1 MNPLDLCGGSATLA
15 NVNSPLAASSGDPTV
30 VRRIIAATILLCLPA
45 LALAGDATSKVR
57 QKLYVTNSAGDDVTV
72 IDVATNKVLGRIE
85 VGPHPHGIA
94 VPSSEDVIYVTIE
107 GSKPGRLVTIDAHTD
122 KVVRS
127 MDVGP
132 APNQLAVTPD
142 GKFAYVPCSDGYW
155 DVVDLKEQKVAKRI
169 STGGRPHNTLCSPD
183 GKHMYLAPMGAPKKV
198 TIVDATTHEPV
209 GTIPFSDVVRPIALA
224 KDEKR
229 LYANVD
235 GLIGLEVADID
246 KREMIQRIPAE
257 LAADLR
263 KAASRSHGLAI
274 RPDQKEIWE
283 CDVEHK
289 EVHVYDITGDK
300 PKQVATIPIGSQ
312 VYWLT
317 FRPDGKV
324 CYVSAR
330 GGNQV
335 AVVDTE
341 SHKIIARVPVG
352 KEPKRLLVVNVPEK

>member
-1 MNPLDLCGGSATLA
+1 MVHPPVAATSGGPAVFRCFIVATL
-15 NVNSPLAASSGDPTV
+15 VLCSPLV
-30 VRRIIAATILLCLPA
+30 VPA
-45 LALAGDATSKVR
+45 DATAAKGR
-57 QKLYVTNSAGDDVTV
+57 EKLYVTNSAGDDVTV
-72 IDVATNKVLGRIE
+72 IDVATNQVLGRIE

-94 VPSSEDVIYVTIE
+94 VPASEDVVYVTIE
-107 GSKPGRLVTIDAHTD
+107 GRKPGELVTVDPRTD
-122 KVVRS
+122 TVVRR

-155 DVVDLKEQKVAKRI
+155 DVVDLKEQKVLKRI
-169 STGGRPHNTLCSPD
+169 TTGGRPHNTLCSPD

-198 TIVDATTHEPV
+198 TIVEVATHEPV
-209 GTIPFSDVVRPIALA
+209 GTIAFSDVVRPIALA
-224 KDEKR
+224 RDEKR

-235 GLIGLEVADID
+235 GLIGVEVADLD
-246 KREMIQRIPAE
+246 KRERIQRIPAA
-257 LAADLR
+257 LADEHR
-263 KAASRSHGLAI
+263 KVASRSHGLAV
-274 RPDQKEIWE
+274 RPDNQELWE

-289 EVHVYDITGDK
+289 EVHVYDITGAK
-300 PKQVATIPIGSQ
+300 PKQTATIPIGSQ

-317 FRPDGKV
+317 FRPDGQA

-335 AVVDTE
+335 AVVDSQTR
-341 SHKIIARVPVG
+341 KVVARIPVG